1 MGGPVTFT
9 GFAALAAL
17 IVCVALA
24 FAVSRRRRAGGGASS
39 IEPADLAA
47 RIARGERLHILDVRS
62 EAEFAAGH
70 VPGAVN
76 VPFNHVG
83 ARLGQ
88 VPGGANDELYVY
100 CGHGPRAYMA
110 ASSLR
115 QGGRSQLIYVRGHF
129 AAWQRAGHPV
139 AK

>member
-1 MGGPVTFT
+1 MGGTATV
-9 GFAALAAL
+9 ALVAALVVCVVLALAAT
-17 IVCVALA
+17 
-24 FAVSRRRRAGGGASS
+24 RRRRAGGGASS

-47 RIARGERLHILDVRS
+47 RIARGESLHILDVRS

-83 ARLGQ
+83 ARLAQ
-88 VPGGANDELYVY
+88 VPGGADEELYVY

-110 ASSLR
+110 ASALR
-115 QGGRSQLIYVRGHF
+115 QGGRSRLIYVHGHF
-129 AAWQRAGHPV
+129 AAWRRAGLPV
-139 AK
+139 VK